1 MDRLMDCLMDPL
13 MEHCSDPNPNLTQH
27 NVILEEKQ
35 AGTKWKNLDHFKF
48 KSRFVKFKI
57 RIVKFKSRFVKS
69 SRMG

>member
-1 MDRLMDCLMDPL
+1 MDRLMDRLTDPYWNIA
-13 MEHCSDPNPNLTQH
+13 SDRNPNLTQH

-57 RIVKFKSRFVKS
+57 RIVKFKSRFVQS